1 MNPLISVFI
10 CEDHPLYRQSL
21 EGLMQ
26 NARGF
31 ELVGSCGDGLTAIEA
46 FAEYAPR
53 LVLLD
58 LNLPK
63 KDGFQIL
70 EFLRQHAPK
79 TQVVILTSY
88 NDRILAD
95 KARKAGANAY
105 LLKDTSGEDL
115 IAALQNLNSV
125 KFYTNVSTATS
136 LEFKPDEE
144 FKSMLKLTKTEK
156 NLLTA
161 LIKGTSVENLAG
173 QFHISEN
180 TVKNHKKNIYRKL
193 GVSTQP
199 ELILLCQK
207 HGLLDQ

>member
-21 EGLMQ
+21 EALMQ

-31 ELVGSCGDGLTAIEA
+31 ELVGSCRDGVTAVDA
-46 FAEYAPR
+46 FAESVPDI
-53 LVLLD
+53 VLLD

-79 TQVVILTSY
+79 TQVAILTSY

-115 IAALQNLNSV
+115 VAALQNLNSA
-125 KFYTNVSTATS
+125 KFYTNVSSVTS

-156 NLLTA
+156 KLLTA
-161 LIKGTSVENLAG
+161 LIKGTSVENLAV
-173 QFHISEN
+173 QFYISEN

-207 HGLLDQ
+207 HGLLDK

>member
-1 MNPLISVFI
+1 LKTVFI

-21 EGLMQ
+21 EALVQ
-26 NARGF
+26 KVRGF
-31 ELVGSCGDGLTAIEA
+31 KLVGSCGDGVTAVEA
-46 FAEYAPR
+46 FTESVPDI
-53 LVLLD
+53 VLLD

-70 EFLRQHAPK
+70 EFLRQHAPE

-88 NDRILAD
+88 NDSILAD

-115 IAALQNLNSV
+115 IAALQNLNSA
-125 KFYTNVSTATS
+125 KFYTNVSSVTS

-156 NLLTA
+156 KLLTA
-161 LIKGTSVENLAG
+161 LIKGTSVENLAV

>member
-1 MNPLISVFI
+1 MNLLKTVFI

-21 EGLMQ
+21 EALVE
-26 NARGF
+26 NAIGF
-31 ELVGSCGDGLTAIEA
+31 KLIGSCGDGVTAIDA
-46 FAEYAPR
+46 LSKSIPDI
-53 LVLLD
+53 VLLD

-70 EFLRQHAPK
+70 EFLRQHAPEP
-79 TQVVILTSY
+79 QVAILTSY

-95 KARKAGANAY
+95 EARKAGANAY
-105 LLKDTSGEDL
+105 LLKDTNGEDL
-115 IAALQNLNSV
+115 VAALQNLNSA

-144 FKSMLKLTKTEK
+144 FKSILKLTKTEK
-156 NLLTA
+156 KLLTA
-161 LIKGTSVENLAG
+161 LIKGTSVENLAD

>member
-1 MNPLISVFI
+1 
-10 CEDHPLYRQSL
+10 
-21 EGLMQ
+21 MQ
-26 NARGF
+26 NAIGF
-31 ELVGSCGDGLTAIEA
+31 KLIGSCGDGVAAIDA
-46 FAEYAPR
+46 LSKSIPDI
-53 LVLLD
+53 VLLD

-70 EFLRQHAPK
+70 EFLRRHAPE

-115 IAALQNLNSV
+115 IAALKTLNSA

-144 FKSMLKLTKTEK
+144 FKSILKLTKTEK
-156 NLLTA
+156 KLLAA
-161 LIKGTSVENLAG
+161 LIQGTSVENLAV

-207 HGLLDQ
+207 HGLLEK

>member
-1 MNPLISVFI
+1 MLV
-10 CEDHPLYRQSL
+10 
-21 EGLMQ
+21 Q

-31 ELVGSCGDGLTAIEA
+31 KLVGSCGDGLTAIEA
-46 FAEYAPR
+46 FAESAPD

-70 EFLRQHAPK
+70 EFLRRHAPK

-115 IAALQNLNSV
+115 VAALQNLNSA

-144 FKSMLKLTKTEK
+144 FKSILKLTKTEK
-156 NLLTA
+156 KLLTA
-161 LIKGTSVENLAG
+161 LIQGTSVENLAA
-173 QFHISEN
+173 QFHVSEN

-193 GVSTQP
+193 GVSTHP